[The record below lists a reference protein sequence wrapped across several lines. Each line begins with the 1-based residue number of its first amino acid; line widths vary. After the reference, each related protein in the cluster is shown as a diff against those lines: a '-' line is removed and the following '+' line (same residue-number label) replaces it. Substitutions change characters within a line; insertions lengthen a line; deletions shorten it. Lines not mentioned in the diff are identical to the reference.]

1 MTLTDLKTLQSAGW
15 DIGNHTSNH
24 INLVEASGVNMIASI
39 NNGYDWLVA
48 NGFGNTAKYFC
59 YPFTSYNDAVIAE
72 VKKKH
77 ILATGGSMNGHF
89 NINDVWDSLNLRY
102 LINAYPTTVLTA
114 ETAIDNAITLGI
126 PLVLIFHN
134 IVDSDATGENYLT
147 ENFYLIS
154 DYLKT
159 KQDAGLLDV
168 ITFSDYYNALRPY
181 AVGTNN
187 IDIGAGATIYADGRF
202 ENTGTASGN
211 TASLSITPIGG
222 FGTSDWFQYMDISI
236 DTWDTTGNKNK
247 QWTATSTSGDFL
259 THATSTIN
267 TIGDLGPNTYYQFKL
282 DGTASTTAI
291 VNNSQCTNGVCLS
304 DSSGNLTFTYQGGYS
319 THTFALEKDVTGPSA
334 FTLSSPN
341 NNSSVSTRPNLSWNA
356 TSDSESGLAK
366 YQLYINNTLNR
377 DNISSSAV
385 SITPASDLTCGGYTW
400 FIRAIDNAGN
410 ITDSNTYNMAL
421 LCGGG
426 LPVRSPSTP
435 TAYQTYDPT
444 TGETTTGKAPA
455 QSAPV
460 ATSPTT
466 PVNSN
471 TTIDLISNIIQEA
484 KDIIAD
490 KINSLSNFISKG
502 TASTLVLGEGERKGV
517 IESFKSAFGKT
528 PSTETDWEDV
538 IKIANGRWP
547 GQIKAETEKNAETV
561 FKKIYLRNPDRT
573 NARDDAAITVIAYGL
588 RPANRNLESEKKAIG
603 FFKNIYSY
611 SPKTATAWDVVRA
624 IAYSGSTR

>member
-1 MTLTDLKTLQSAGW
+1 MYADKYQLMKFFFIFLILMGCLFNAKSASAHPYISNLGTVIEGFENAADWTLSGTGATTENDTIDFIGGTQSIKVDAVNGNVTTITKSVSWDLSSGDVFSIWLYIPDTTNLKDVTMYISSASDFSSYFLKNINVRPQGWSQFFIKKSDFTNSAGESWSNPMIKFRLRVTPNTGTNTTIYYDEFRYGIVGRPKVILRFDDGSKSLIDKAYPIMAANNQKGIAFVVADHIGYSSNYMTLTDLKTLQSAGW

-291 VNNSQCTNGVCLS
+291 INNSQCANGICLS
-304 DSSGNLTFTYQGGYS
+304 DTDGNLSFTYVGGYS
-319 THTFALEKDVTGPSA
+319 THTFALTKDTTAPAS
-334 FTLSSPN
+334 FTL
-341 NNSSVSTRPNLSWNA
+341 T
-356 TSDSESGLAK
+356 
-366 YQLYINNTLNR
+366 
-377 DNISSSAV
+377 
-385 SITPASDLTCGGYTW
+385 
-400 FIRAIDNAGN
+400 
-410 ITDSNTYNMAL
+410 
-421 LCGGG
+421 
-426 LPVRSPSTP
+426 
-435 TAYQTYDPT
+435 
-444 TGETTTGKAPA
+444 APA
-455 QSAPV
+455 
-460 ATSPTT
+460 
-466 PVNSN
+466 NN
-471 TTIDLISNIIQEA
+471 DG
-484 KDIIAD
+484 
-490 KINSLSNFISKG
+490 ISKG
-502 TASTLVLGEGERKGV
+502 GTLSWTAS
-517 IESFKSAFGKT
+517 S
-528 PSTETDWEDV
+528 
-538 IKIANGRWP
+538 
-547 GQIKAETEKNAETV
+547 
-561 FKKIYLRNPDRT
+561 
-573 NARDDAAITVIAYGL
+573 
-588 RPANRNLESEKKAIG
+588 
-603 FFKNIYSY
+603 
-611 SPKTATAWDVVRA
+611 
-624 IAYSGSTR
+624 